1 VLVLSAGPPAGGK
14 LHTYGV
20 SVAGGPSGGVHF
32 SPDAQAAAQSVE
44 KRRQWAQAT
53 RGHGSVRM
61 AWRGSGPQEFR
72 KVGLYQ
78 LGNWKAGK
86 TIRTEEPGLHGL
98 YQLGN
103 WKAGKTYPHFDLR
116 FCTLYQLGNWKAG
129 KTESRQGSSGFPVDR
144 LRNRIIRLARKSA
157 FRWKERLSGDSKAFL
172 NAQIRRPLEGKIEHL
187 RRDADAAHLRLPVER
202 LFARQQIAKT
212 PLVENLI
219 GSVCITNSLARFCR

>member
-1 VLVLSAGPPAGGK
+1 M
-14 LHTYGV
+14 
-20 SVAGGPSGGVHF
+20 
-32 SPDAQAAAQSVE
+32 QC
-44 KRRQWAQAT
+44 
-53 RGHGSVRM
+53 
-61 AWRGSGPQEFR
+61 R
-72 KVGLYQ
+72 KLYQ

-86 TIRTEEPGLHGL
+86 TRQSSSMANRAL

-103 WKAGKTYPHFDLR
+103 WKAGKTAIELDEETR
-116 FCTLYQLGNWKAG
+116 ALYQLGNWKAG
-129 KTESRQGSSGFPVDR
+129 KTSTPSSQAAPKLYQLGNWKALIP
-144 LRNRIIRLARKSA
+144 RKSA

>member
-1 VLVLSAGPPAGGK
+1 MRFCDCTNWGIGRPARLATVK
-14 LHTYGV
+14 ALHSCNCTNWGIGRPARPAA
-20 SVAGGPSGGVHF
+20 VA
-32 SPDAQAAAQSVE
+32 D
-44 KRRQWAQAT
+44 
-53 RGHGSVRM
+53 RM
-61 AWRGSGPQEFR
+61 NSL
-72 KVGLYQ
+72 LYQ

-86 TIRTEEPGLHGL
+86 TDAFIAPYTVKL

-103 WKAGKTYPHFDLR
+103 WKAGKAL
-116 FCTLYQLGNWKAG
+116 LA
-129 KTESRQGSSGFPVDR
+129 FPLHR

-157 FRWKERLSGDSKAFL
+157 FRWKERLSGDSKTFL

-187 RRDADAAHLRLPVER
+187 RRDADAAHFRLPVER

>member
-1 VLVLSAGPPAGGK
+1 MSELYQLGNWKAGKTASRTACGAG
-14 LHTYGV
+14 
-20 SVAGGPSGGVHF
+20 
-32 SPDAQAAAQSVE
+32 
-44 KRRQWAQAT
+44 
-53 RGHGSVRM
+53 
-61 AWRGSGPQEFR
+61 
-72 KVGLYQ
+72 GLYQ

-86 TIRTEEPGLHGL
+86 TDERRICSVCGL

-103 WKAGKTYPHFDLR
+103 WKAGKTGSRYSPVQQE
-116 FCTLYQLGNWKAG
+116 LYQLGNWKAG
-129 KTESRQGSSGFPVDR
+129 KTGHSRALLHPLLYQLGNWKAGKTLLAFPLHR

-219 GSVCITNSLARFCR
+219 GSVCITNSLARFCG

>member
-1 VLVLSAGPPAGGK
+1 MCWRANLFSANGFQKKARGGPICLPQISFLFQPKPKHPLFTGGVLV
-14 LHTYGV
+14 
-20 SVAGGPSGGVHF
+20 
-32 SPDAQAAAQSVE
+32 
-44 KRRQWAQAT
+44 WA
-53 RGHGSVRM
+53 
-61 AWRGSGPQEFR
+61 
-72 KVGLYQ
+72 LYQ

-86 TIRTEEPGLHGL
+86 TFCLWQLAGCLLYQLGNWKAGKTDAYHGPQRGLL

-103 WKAGKTYPHFDLR
+103 WKAGKTYWSTNQIPDR
-116 FCTLYQLGNWKAG
+116 LYQLGNWKAG
-129 KTESRQGSSGFPVDR
+129 KALLAFPLHR

-157 FRWKERLSGDSKAFL
+157 FRWKERLSGDSKTFL

-212 PLVENLI
+212 PLAENLI